1 LTLPAFALT
10 LFVSALLLFLLQPMA
25 GKMITP
31 LLGGT
36 PAVWNTCMVLF
47 QGLLLAG
54 YAYAHASSSHLA
66 SRNQVVLHLLVL
78 LVPLAFFPLAVDK
91 AKVSGDREPVLT
103 VLLLLATSVGV
114 PFLVVST
121 GAPLLQKWFARTGH
135 AAARDPYF
143 LYAASNLGS
152 MMALL
157 GYPTVVEPWL
167 TLEQQRWWW
176 CTGYCVLV
184 VLVAGCAALSWRAVP
199 QPAEPAPPPGAKGG
213 GSRKAKSTGKA
224 PATGGGLTLRR
235 RLWWVALAAVPSSL
249 TLGAT
254 TYISF
259 DLAAIPLFWVVPLAL
274 YLLSFIFV
282 FARVQVLPHRLMA
295 ELLPPLLLVLLFFLL
310 SGAQPLGVA
319 GVVAVNLA
327 TLFVAAMVCHGE
339 LAGDRPSSEHL
350 TEFFLWMSVGG
361 VVGGIFNALVA
372 PVVFNSVAEYYLA
385 LLAACF
391 LLPRRPG
398 RGGRSGV
405 FGTDVAVPVAIGLIT
420 AGLSLAV
427 SRPEV
432 LSRFGGAAAGLGPG
446 LAAAR
451 AAVQYGLPAL
461 LCWAFGWALAG
472 RPLRFAAGTG
482 ALLLAAWLCQD
493 AAEQHRRVLQRRG
506 FFGVLG
512 VDVHLLTASSGERRT
527 LVQLWNG
534 TAIHGR
540 QFREP
545 CDEARDRRLRSEPLA
560 YYHCT
565 GPLGRVLAAYNTS
578 PARPL
583 GVIGLGGGTLA
594 AYALPGQKVDF
605 YEIDPL
611 VRDLALGPDSPFT
624 FVADARSRGA
634 RPALRLGDARL
645 VMEREPLAPADR
657 YGILVVDA
665 FSSDAIPVHLM
676 TRESLRLYLER
687 LRDDGV
693 LCFHISNQYL
703 HLRPVLANLAAAEG
717 LTGKAWLDLDPRIS
731 TNDPRVMAK
740 LASEWVVLAR
750 RPEQLERLGTPGT
763 RRALAAAA
771 GSVATL
777 WSAPWEPLE
786 PDPKVALWTDDYS
799 NLLSVFKH
807 F

>member
-1 LTLPAFALT
+1 VSALRSLALPVFVLT
-10 LFVSALLLFLLQPMA
+10 LFVSALLLFLVQPMA

-47 QGLLLAG
+47 QALLLAG
-54 YAYAHASSSHLA
+54 YSYAHASSSRLT
-66 SRNQVVLHLLVL
+66 SRKQVVLHLLIL
-78 LVPLAFFPLAVDK
+78 LVPLAFFPLAVDR
-91 AKVSGDREPVLT
+91 AKVAGDRDPVLT

-121 GAPLLQKWFARTGH
+121 SAPLLQKWFARTGH
-135 AAARDPYF
+135 PTAHDPYF

-152 MMALL
+152 MIALL
-157 GYPTVVEPWL
+157 GYPALVEPWL
-167 TLEQQRWWW
+167 TLEQQRWGW
-176 CTGYCVLV
+176 CAGYCVLV
-184 VLVAGCAALSWRAVP
+184 VLVAVCAALSWRAAP
-199 QPAEPAPPPGAKGG
+199 QAAEPTPPPAAKGG
-213 GSRKAKSTGKA
+213 ASRKEKLAGKPPA
-224 PATGGGLTLRR
+224 PASGGELTLRR

-282 FARVQVLPHRLMA
+282 FARVQVLPHRLMVS
-295 ELLPPLLLVLLFFLL
+295 LLPPLLLLLLVFLL
-310 SGAQPLGVA
+310 SGAQPFGVA
-319 GVVAVNLA
+319 GVVVVNLA

-339 LAGDRPSSEHL
+339 LAGDRPSSDHL

-361 VVGGIFNALVA
+361 VVGGIINALVA
-372 PVVFNSVAEYYLA
+372 PVVFNSVAEYYLG
-385 LLAACF
+385 LLAVCF
-391 LLPRRPG
+391 LLPARAG
-398 RGGRSGV
+398 RGGRWAAV
-405 FGTDVAVPVAIGLIT
+405 WLDVAIPVAVGLL
-420 AGLSLAV
+420 AVGLSV
-427 SRPEV
+427 GGSRPDALPRLKGV
-432 LSRFGGAAAGLGPG
+432 ADNLGVG
-446 LAAAR
+446 MATLR

-461 LCWAFGWALAG
+461 LCWALGWALAG
-472 RPLRFAAGTG
+472 RPVRFAASTA
-482 ALLLAAWLCQD
+482 ALLLAAWFSW
-493 AAEQHRRVLQRRG
+493 AAVEQPRRVLQRRG

-512 VDVHLLTASSGERRT
+512 VEVIPWPGDERTT
-527 LVQLWNG
+527 LVRLWNG
-534 TAIHGR
+534 TAIHGQ
-540 QFREP
+540 QFRDPTNER
-545 CDEARDRRLRSEPLA
+545 ADRQLRAEPLA
-560 YYHCT
+560 YFHRT
-565 GPLGRVLAAYNTS
+565 GPLGRVLATYNRS
-578 PARPL
+578 DRPL

-594 AYALPGQKVDF
+594 AYALPGQKIDF

-611 VRDLALGPDSPFT
+611 VRDLALGPDSRFT
-624 FVADARSRGA
+624 FVSDARSRGA

-645 VMEREPLAPADR
+645 MMEREPLAPADR

-687 LRDDGV
+687 VRDDGI
-693 LCFHISNQYL
+693 LCFHISNRYL
-703 HLRPVLANLAAAEG
+703 HLRPVLANIAAAEG
-717 LTGKAWLDLDPRIS
+717 LTGRVWVD
-731 TNDPRVMAK
+731 TNIRSIPGK
-740 LASEWVVLAR
+740 FASEWVVLAR
-750 RPEQLERLGTPGT
+750 RPEQLERLGTTGT
-763 RRALAAAA
+763 RRALAAVA

-786 PDPKVALWTDDYS
+786 PDPKVGVWTDDYS